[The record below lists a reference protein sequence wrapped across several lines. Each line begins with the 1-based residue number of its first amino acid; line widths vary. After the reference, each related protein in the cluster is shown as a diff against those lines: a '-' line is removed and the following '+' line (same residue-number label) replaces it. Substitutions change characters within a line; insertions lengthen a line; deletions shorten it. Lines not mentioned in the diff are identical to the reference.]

1 MYRRHGQSFMT
12 TDFKL
17 ETAMNNI
24 EALEERIVDLV
35 LAKKDTELVRQK
47 LYNILLHTKHELEVH
62 QCSDSLEYLRV
73 LNKLELFS
81 E

>member
-1 MYRRHGQSFMT
+1 MT
-12 TDFKL
+12 TDFNL

-35 LAKKDTELVRQK
+35 LANKDTQLVRQK
-47 LYNILLHTKHELEVH
+47 LHSLLHHTKHELEVN